1 MLINFLKPY
10 YDTEI
15 LGLTVF
21 HVVQYITFRFVI
33 AFITSL
39 VITLILGPLF
49 IKLSC
54 KINYREDVSGYLC
67 EVGHKD
73 KVGTPSMGGLI
84 FLSGTI
90 ISSLLWSD
98 WQNVYILILFFAVI
112 WLGSLGFIDD
122 YLKNVKKIKA
132 GLIARYKLI
141 GQLVLGL
148 AIAIFLYK
156 YHQGSAEL
164 TSVNIPFFR
173 HLVIN
178 LKWLFIPFVVFM
190 IMATSNGTNLT
201 DGLDGLATGT
211 SSIALLGLA
220 VLAYL
225 KGNFVLADYLLLD
238 YIPEVAE
245 LTVFISALL
254 GSLMGFLWFNCKP
267 AQIFMGD
274 TGSLTLGGV
283 MAIIAVMLREEIFLA
298 IVGGVF
304 VMEALSSLL
313 QINYYKYTRRKTGT
327 PRRLFLMA
335 PLHHH
340 FQKKGYAE
348 EKIVVR
354 FWIISILLLAVALS
368 TIKLR

>member
-1 MLINFLKPY
+1 MLIELLKPY

-15 LGLTVF
+15 FGLTLF
-21 HVVQYITFRFVI
+21 NVVQYITFRFVI

-39 VITLILGPLF
+39 VITLVLGPLF
-49 IKLSC
+49 IKLSR
-54 KINYREDVSGYLC
+54 KINYSEDVSCYLC
-67 EVGHKD
+67 DMGHDCKI
-73 KVGTPSMGGLI
+73 GTPSMGGLI
-84 FLSGTI
+84 FLSGTLI
-90 ISSLLWSD
+90 ASLLWAD
-98 WQNVYILILFFAVI
+98 IKNVYVLILYFAVV
-112 WLGSLGFIDD
+112 WLGTMGFIDD
-122 YLKNVKKIKA
+122 YLKNVKKYKT

-148 AIAIFLYK
+148 VIAIYLYN

-164 TSVNIPFFR
+164 TGINIPFFR
-173 HLVIN
+173 HLVID
-178 LKWLFIPFVVFM
+178 LKWVFIPFVVFM
-190 IMATSNGTNLT
+190 IVATSNGTNLT
-201 DGLDGLATGT
+201 DGLDGLATG
-211 SSIALLGLA
+211 SSALALLGLA
-220 VLAYL
+220 VMAYL
-225 KGNFVLADYLLLD
+225 KGNFRFADYLLLD

-313 QINYYKYTRRKTGT
+313 QINYYKYTRRRTGI
-327 PRRLFLMA
+327 PKRLFLMA

-340 FQKKGYAE
+340 YQKKGYSE

>member
-1 MLINFLKPY
+1 
-10 YDTEI
+10 
-15 LGLTVF
+15 
-21 HVVQYITFRFVI
+21 
-33 AFITSL
+33 
-39 VITLILGPLF
+39 
-49 IKLSC
+49 
-54 KINYREDVSGYLC
+54 
-67 EVGHKD
+67 
-73 KVGTPSMGGLI
+73 
-84 FLSGTI
+84 
-90 ISSLLWSD
+90 
-98 WQNVYILILFFAVI
+98 
-112 WLGSLGFIDD
+112 
-122 YLKNVKKIKA
+122 
-132 GLIARYKLI
+132 
-141 GQLVLGL
+141 
-148 AIAIFLYK
+148 
-156 YHQGSAEL
+156 
-164 TSVNIPFFR
+164 
-173 HLVIN
+173 
-178 LKWLFIPFVVFM
+178 M

-201 DGLDGLATGT
+201 DGLDGLATGS

-220 VLAYL
+220 VMAYL

-283 MAIIAVMLREEIFLA
+283 MAIIAVMLREELFLA

-304 VMEALSSLL
+304 VVEALSSLL

-340 FQKKGYAE
+340 YQKKGYAE